1 LVQVKVQI
9 NYPLRQ
15 TVRRMQTIFVLSK
28 SLLGCDSCKMATVA
42 FEAGTGKPRGISR
55 RLSSALD
62 WFGQTN
68 LVWPIELASIAA
80 LLGMA
85 ILTTYILLSPN
96 PEAEP
101 LSPPATAALLI
112 GNLVPAASLMMMY
125 GRRLA
130 ISRAG
135 RINPDSQGSLH
146 VRLVVLFSL
155 VAAVPAMLL
164 AIFASILFQ
173 SGAQFWFSNSARGML
188 QNAGQLAEG
197 YYAEKFRDVGD
208 ETVTMAGDLRYMLGQ
223 TRADNPAFLNAYYG
237 QVLQRKLSESAII
250 TIRNDGVQ
258 QTDAVVSP
266 DDNKRKQWISPED
279 LKKLG
284 KSQTMVVSAK
294 PDRIEAIVP
303 LFEKQRMYLY
313 TSRAQTVPSFALGKK
328 AEAVLSDYRAMLDR
342 SRQLQMQF
350 NALLYIVALVIMGI
364 AVWVAL
370 LVADRLVKPVNNLVT
385 AAQRIADG
393 DLTARVE
400 EAAIRKDEVG
410 FLSRSF
416 NRMTERLE
424 SQTENLLAAN
434 RQLGDRRALIEAV
447 LESVSA
453 AIVNVDEAGIVRLS
467 NTTAE
472 TLLSPDKK
480 SILGRKLT
488 DLAPYLEEMIA
499 GDKAQSVVQV
509 GDGTEPRTLS
519 VKIAQREAGSV
530 VTFEDI
536 SQQLADQRRAAWSDV
551 ARRIAHEIKN
561 PLTPIQLAAERL
573 QRRFGNLQDENNG
586 IFSQLTGTIIRQV
599 GDLRKIVD
607 EFSSF
612 ARMPKPVFRDE
623 DMSDIVGHAVFLFE
637 VAHTDIHFDFDNP
650 AVPVPLLCDRRQV
663 GQAVTNILKNAVETI
678 GERMA
683 TAAEDYVGLIHVSI
697 ESDKLRTRVL
707 FRDNGSGLP
716 ADRDRIIEPYV
727 TTRKTGSG
735 LGLAIVQKI
744 MEEHRAEIRFDDN
757 PKGGAI
763 VTLIFEHDIGLG
775 ETTPP
780 IERTD

>member
-1 LVQVKVQI
+1 
-9 NYPLRQ
+9 
-15 TVRRMQTIFVLSK
+15 
-28 SLLGCDSCKMATVA
+28 MATVA
-42 FEAGTGKPRGISR
+42 FEAGTDKPRGISR

-68 LVWPIELASIAA
+68 LVWPIELASILA
-80 LLGMA
+80 LVGMA
-85 ILTTYILLSPN
+85 ILTAYTLLSAN

-125 GRRLA
+125 GRRMA

-135 RINPDSQGSLH
+135 RVNPDSQGSLH

-197 YYAEKFRDVGD
+197 YYAEQFRDVGD

-223 TRADNPAFLNAYYG
+223 TRVDDPRFLNAFVG
-237 QVLQRKLSESAII
+237 QVLRRKLSESAIV
-250 TIRNDGVQ
+250 TIGSDGVQ
-258 QTDAVVSP
+258 RTEAVMSA
-266 DDNKRKQWISPED
+266 DDDKHKQWISRDE
-279 LKKLG
+279 LKKLE

-328 AEAVLSDYRAMLDR
+328 AEAVLTDYRAMLER

-453 AIVNVDEAGIVRLS
+453 AIVNVDQDGVVRLS

-472 TLLSPDKK
+472 TLLSPDKS
-480 SILGRKLT
+480 SIIGRQLT
-488 DLAPYLEEMIA
+488 DLAPYLKEMIA
-499 GDKAQSVVQV
+499 GKKAQSVIQL

-519 VKIAQREAGSV
+519 VKIAQREGGSV

-573 QRRFGNLQDENNG
+573 QRRFGNLQDENEG

-623 DMSDIVGHAVFLFE
+623 DLSDIVGHAVFLFE
-637 VAHTDIHFDFDNP
+637 VAHTEIHFDFDNP

-663 GQAVTNILKNAVETI
+663 GQAVTNILKNAVESI
-678 GERMA
+678 VERMA
-683 TAAEDYVGLIHVSI
+683 TAAENYVGLIHVSI
-697 ESDKLRTRVL
+697 ESDTLRTKVF
-707 FRDNGSGLP
+707 FRDNGTGLP

-757 PKGGAI
+757 PEGGAV

-780 IERTD
+780 SERTD